1 MDYKDYYKILGV
13 DRTAGEDEIKRAYRK
28 LALELHP
35 DKNPDKAA
43 EARFKEINEAYEV
56 LGDPTKRGK
65 YDQLGASYRAWERMG
80 GQPGNFDWSQWMGGA
95 PGGVHVEVGD
105 LGDLLGGFSDFF
117 SALFGGM
124 PIQGQSSIRTSR
136 LNGIDIERPVRIS
149 LTEAYSGTTR
159 TIQVEGK
166 TLEVDIPRGADSG
179 TRVRISGKGGGGRRS
194 KGDLYLVVEIEPDS
208 RYERDGDDLFVNVDI
223 DLYSA
228 VLGGEA
234 RVPTLTGDVM
244 LTIPSGNQ
252 QNQAFRLS
260 GRGMPSLRE
269 PSKFGNLY
277 ARLNISIP
285 DKLTEEEREL
295 FEKLSKLWSEK

>member
-1 MDYKDYYKILGV
+1 
-13 DRTAGEDEIKRAYRK
+13 
-28 LALELHP
+28 
-35 DKNPDKAA
+35 
-43 EARFKEINEAYEV
+43 
-56 LGDPTKRGK
+56 
-65 YDQLGASYRAWERMG
+65 
-80 GQPGNFDWSQWMGGA
+80 
-95 PGGVHVEVGD
+95 
-105 LGDLLGGFSDFF
+105 
-117 SALFGGM
+117 
-124 PIQGQSSIRTSR
+124 
-136 LNGIDIERPVRIS
+136 
-149 LTEAYSGTTR
+149 
-159 TIQVEGK
+159 
-166 TLEVDIPRGADSG
+166 
-179 TRVRISGKGGGGRRS
+179 VRISGKGGGGRRS